1 MPLDQKEN
9 PTMNMITP
17 RAAEPIV
24 AHDRLLQ
31 PAGRAPAL
39 VRELTAID
47 RDRLL
52 THFLSLD
59 EDDRLLRFGQIV
71 PDHVIENYVRA
82 IDFTRDT
89 VFGVFNG
96 QLQLTGVGH
105 LAYLPVE
112 GDKRTAEFGVS
123 VLESA
128 RGQGIGSKLFER
140 AAIRSRNTHVTMLYM
155 HCLSR
160 NSTMM
165 HIAKKAGMK
174 IEYAYGEADAYLT
187 LPPADQTSIIAEML
201 QEQAAVFDYA
211 LKRQARQAS
220 KLFESFL
227 PTAEAA

>member
-1 MPLDQKEN
+1 MTT
-9 PTMNMITP
+9 PTT

-24 AHDRLLQ
+24 TADRLLQ
-31 PAGRAPAL
+31 TGGRAHAL
-39 VRELTAID
+39 VRELTAVD
-47 RDRLL
+47 RERLL
-52 THFLSLD
+52 THFLALA

-89 VFGVFNG
+89 VFGVFDN
-96 QLQLTGVGH
+96 QLQLVGVGH
-105 LAYLPVE
+105 LAYLPAE

-123 VLESA
+123 VLESV
-128 RGQGIGSKLFER
+128 RGQGIGSRLFER
-140 AAIRSRNTHVTMLYM
+140 AAIRSRNTHVTTLYM

-187 LPPADQTSIIAEML
+187 LPPADQSSIIAEML
-201 QEQAAVFDYA
+201 QKQAAVFDYA

-220 KLFESFL
+220 RIFESFL
-227 PTAEAA
+227 PAAVAA

>member
-1 MPLDQKEN
+1 M
-9 PTMNMITP
+9 TMSTT
-17 RAAEPIV
+17 RAAEPII
-24 AHDRLLQ
+24 ASDRLS
-31 PAGRAPAL
+31 PAAGRAHAL
-39 VRELTAID
+39 VRELTAVD
-47 RDRLL
+47 RERLQ
-52 THFLSLD
+52 THFLALG

-71 PDHVIENYVRA
+71 PDHVIENYVRS

-89 VFGVFNG
+89 VFGVFDN
-96 QLQLTGVGH
+96 QLRLVGVGH
-105 LAYLPVE
+105 LAYLPAE

-123 VLESA
+123 VLESV

-140 AAIRSRNTHVTMLYM
+140 AAMRSRNTHVTMLYM

-187 LPPADQTSIIAEML
+187 LPPADQSSIIAEML

-211 LKRQARQAS
+211 MKRQARQAS
-220 KLFESFL
+220 RIFESFL
-227 PTAEAA
+227 PAAA

>member
-1 MPLDQKEN
+1 
-9 PTMNMITP
+9 MNLITP

-31 PAGRAPAL
+31 PAGRAPAM

-47 RDRLL
+47 RERLL

>member
-1 MPLDQKEN
+1 
-9 PTMNMITP
+9 MNMMHP

-24 AHDRLLQ
+24 PRDRLSL
-31 PAGRAPAL
+31 PAGRAAAL
-39 VRELTAID
+39 VRELTAVD
-47 RDRLL
+47 RERLL
-52 THFLSLD
+52 AHFLALD

-71 PDHVIENYVRA
+71 PNHVIENYVRA

-89 VFGVFNG
+89 VFGVFNS
-96 QLQLTGVGH
+96 QLELTGVGH
-105 LAYLPVE
+105 LAYLPAE

-123 VLESA
+123 VLESV
-128 RGQGIGSKLFER
+128 RGQGIGTKLFER

-174 IEYAYGEADAYLT
+174 IEYAYGDADAYLT
-187 LPPADQTSIIAEML
+187 LPPADQSSIIAEML

-220 KLFESFL
+220 KLFESFMT
-227 PTAEAA
+227 TAAAA

>member
-1 MPLDQKEN
+1 MTTLS
-9 PTMNMITP
+9 T

-24 AHDRLLQ
+24 TPDRLLQ
-31 PAGRAPAL
+31 ATGRAHAL
-39 VRELTAID
+39 VRELTAVD
-47 RDRLL
+47 RERLL
-52 THFLSLD
+52 THFLALD

-71 PDHVIENYVRA
+71 PDHVIENYVRS

-89 VFGVFNG
+89 VFGVFDN
-96 QLQLTGVGH
+96 QLQLAGVGH
-105 LAYLPVE
+105 LAYLPAE

-123 VLESA
+123 VLESV

-187 LPPADQTSIIAEML
+187 LSPADQTSIIAEML

-211 LKRQARQAS
+211 LKRQARQTS
-220 KLFESFL
+220 KLFESFM
-227 PTAEAA
+227 PTAAAA

>member
-1 MPLDQKEN
+1 MTTLS
-9 PTMNMITP
+9 T

-24 AHDRLLQ
+24 TPDRLLQ
-31 PAGRAPAL
+31 ATGRAHAL
-39 VRELTAID
+39 VRELTAVD
-47 RDRLL
+47 RERLL
-52 THFLSLD
+52 THFLTLD

-71 PDHVIENYVRA
+71 PDHVIENYVRS

-89 VFGVFNG
+89 VFGVFDN
-96 QLQLTGVGH
+96 QLQLAGVGH
-105 LAYLPVE
+105 LAYLPAE

-123 VLESA
+123 VLESV

-187 LPPADQTSIIAEML
+187 LPPADQSSIIAEML

-220 KLFESFL
+220 KIFESFL
-227 PTAEAA
+227 PAAVAA

>member
-1 MPLDQKEN
+1 M
-9 PTMNMITP
+9 TMSTTH
-17 RAAEPIV
+17 AAEPII
-24 AHDRLLQ
+24 ASDRLVS
-31 PAGRAPAL
+31 ATGSAHAL

-47 RDRLL
+47 RERLQA
-52 THFLSLD
+52 HFLALA

-71 PDHVIENYVRA
+71 PDHVIENYVRS
-82 IDFTRDT
+82 IDFSRDT
-89 VFGVFNG
+89 VFGVFNN
-96 QLQLTGVGH
+96 QLQLVGVGH
-105 LAYLPVE
+105 LAYLTAE

-123 VLESA
+123 VLENA

-140 AAIRSRNTHVTMLYM
+140 AAMRSRNTHVTMLYI

-187 LPPADQTSIIAEML
+187 LPPADQSSIIAEML

-220 KLFESFL
+220 KIFESFL
-227 PTAEAA
+227 PAAAAA

>member
-1 MPLDQKEN
+1 
-9 PTMNMITP
+9 MNMITP

-24 AHDRLLQ
+24 AHDRASL

-39 VRELTAID
+39 VRELTAVD
-47 RDRLL
+47 RERLL
-52 THFLSLD
+52 AHFLALD
-59 EDDRLLRFGQIV
+59 EDDRLLRFGQVV

-82 IDFTRDT
+82 IDFKRDT
-89 VFGVFNG
+89 VFGVFDD

-123 VLESA
+123 VLESV
-128 RGQGIGSKLFER
+128 RGQGIGSRLFER
-140 AAIRSRNTHVTMLYM
+140 AAIRSRNTHVTTLYM

-187 LPPADQTSIIAEML
+187 LPPADQTSIITEML

-211 LKRQARQAS
+211 LKRQARRTS
-220 KLFESFL
+220 RLLESFM
-227 PTAEAA
+227 PTAAAA

>member
-1 MPLDQKEN
+1 
-9 PTMNMITP
+9 MNLITP
-17 RAAEPIV
+17 RGAQPIV
-24 AHDRLLQ
+24 PHDRASL
-31 PAGRAPAL
+31 PAGPARAL
-39 VRELTAID
+39 VRELTAVD
-47 RDRLL
+47 RESLL
-52 THFLSLD
+52 AHFLALD

-89 VFGVFNG
+89 VFGVFDD
-96 QLQLTGVGH
+96 QLKLTGVGH
-105 LAYLPVE
+105 LAYLPAE

-123 VLESA
+123 VLESV
-128 RGQGIGSKLFER
+128 RGQGIGSRLFER
-140 AAIRSRNTHVTMLYM
+140 AAIRSRNTHVGTLYM

-187 LPPADQTSIIAEML
+187 LPPADQTSIITEML

-211 LKRQARQAS
+211 LKRQARRTS
-220 KLFESFL
+220 RLLESFM
-227 PTAEAA
+227 PTAAAA